1 MALRP
6 RGAQSG
12 KSRQLR
18 IRHSP
23 DPPQVVPIHFLE
35 QSIPPAS
42 TPFAFIYRGVR
53 VLCTPLRSKDGR
65 IANLEFECPRCRR
78 RQDFDHDQTLTLFP
92 DGLIEAD
99 KLVRCPNR
107 RPCGLCILIVDG
119 QATDVTRRA

>member
-1 MALRP
+1 MAFR

-12 KSRQLR
+12 KSRQLP
-18 IRHSP
+18 IRHRP
-23 DPPQVVPIHFLE
+23 DTPQVVPIFFTE
-35 QSIPPAS
+35 QPLPAAC

-53 VLCTPLRSKDGR
+53 VLCTPLRTKDGT
-65 IANLEFECPRCRR
+65 IANLTFECPRCRR
-78 RQDFDHDQTLTLFP
+78 RQEFDRDQTLTLFR

-99 KLVRCPNR
+99 KLVRCANR